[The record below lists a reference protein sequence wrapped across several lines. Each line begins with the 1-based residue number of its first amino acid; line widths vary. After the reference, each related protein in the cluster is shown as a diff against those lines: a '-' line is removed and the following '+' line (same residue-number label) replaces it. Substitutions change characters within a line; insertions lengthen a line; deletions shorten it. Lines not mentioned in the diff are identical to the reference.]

1 MTTAQPLPR
10 GEITQQPDGI
20 YELFPVP
27 TDQDTLHGILTDCL
41 AEWERIRIGLL
52 IPGAVWEIK
61 PPRPPRTGF
70 LDGYLTVDFEEW
82 HLHLCIGEHT
92 VRAARGGPPAP
103 PPPAPNSTAASTPI
117 ISPRPG
123 VSASSTAAASSRS
136 PSSSPTP
143 TSTSA
148 SNTEKQPVWSR
159 LYLWDRLRAKYLG
172 QGEDGDGSDGGGV
185 LAWVTTN
192 SPLLYL
198 ERVLD
203 VKAPNHCCIGDH
215 LSVCSV
221 CICTLKCHSR
231 GYDGS

>member
-10 GEITQQPDGI
+10 GEIIQQPDGI

-92 VRAARGGPPAP
+92 SAP
-103 PPPAPNSTAASTPI
+103 PEVARLRRTARAELYRRLNPDHQ
-117 ISPRPG
+117 
-123 VSASSTAAASSRS
+123 
-136 PSSSPTP
+136 P
-143 TSTSA
+143 TS
-148 SNTEKQPVWSR
+148 WGFR
-159 LYLWDRLRAKYLG
+159 LFN
-172 QGEDGDGSDGGGV
+172 GGGQQQITV
-185 LAWVTTN
+185 LLPNPQPRRVPAIRKATRLVP
-192 SPLLYL
+192 PLP
-198 ERVLD
+198 VGPA
-203 VKAPNHCCIGDH
+203 APEIPGAR
-215 LSVCSV
+215 
-221 CICTLKCHSR
+221 R
-231 GYDGS
+231 GRDG